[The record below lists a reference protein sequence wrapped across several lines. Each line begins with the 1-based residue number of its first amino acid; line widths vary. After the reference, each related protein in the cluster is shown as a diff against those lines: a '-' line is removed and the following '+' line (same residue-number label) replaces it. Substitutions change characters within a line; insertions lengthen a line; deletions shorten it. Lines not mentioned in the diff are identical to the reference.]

1 MGKES
6 NGIVLMQIK
15 STQTQNKKDSLLKN
29 IFLSKIAKV
38 KETIFMVPS
47 NF

>member
-6 NGIVLMQIK
+6 NEIVLMQIK
-15 STQTQNKKDSLLKN
+15 STQTQNKKDNLLKN
-29 IFLSKIAKV
+29 IFLSEISKL

-47 NF
+47 TF